1 MILAPIII
9 FAYNRPDSLKE
20 TVASLLKNQE
30 AKDSLLFIFI
40 DGPKNVMDK
49 KDVDK
54 VHEIT
59 NSIKGFKSVKI
70 FSSEINKGLGDSI
83 ISGVTKIIDNYGKV
97 IVLEDDLILQP
108 DFLSFINKGLN
119 EYENHKEV
127 FSICG
132 YTNKFKV
139 PKDYTAD
146 AYFCARS
153 SSWGWATWKDRWET
167 VDWELNDWSKYKTLR
182 KQFNKWGGSDCF
194 GMLESWKNGLNKSW
208 AIRFCFA
215 QFLQN
220 KVSLFPIKSLVQN
233 DGFDGNGTNCK
244 KWSRFKYELMN
255 PTKGSFNFPEN
266 IEINHRIYKQCLHYH
281 SIELRIL
288 SRIMYKLYR

>member
-1 MILAPIII
+1 MSFAPIII

-20 TVASLLKNQE
+20 TVASLLKNPE

-54 VHEIT
+54 VHEIA

-83 ISGVTKIIDNYGKV
+83 IFGVSKIIDNYDKV

-108 DFLSFINKGLN
+108 DFLSFINKGLK
-119 EYENHKEV
+119 EYEDHKEV

-132 YTNKFKV
+132 YTNKIKI
-139 PKDYTAD
+139 PESYAYD

-182 KQFNKWGGSDCF
+182 KQYNKWGGSDCF

-244 KWSRFKYELMN
+244 KWSRFKYELMDQ
-255 PTKGSFNFPEN
+255 TKGSFNFPEN

-281 SIELRIL
+281 SIGLRIF
-288 SRIMYKLYR
+288 SRIMYILKR